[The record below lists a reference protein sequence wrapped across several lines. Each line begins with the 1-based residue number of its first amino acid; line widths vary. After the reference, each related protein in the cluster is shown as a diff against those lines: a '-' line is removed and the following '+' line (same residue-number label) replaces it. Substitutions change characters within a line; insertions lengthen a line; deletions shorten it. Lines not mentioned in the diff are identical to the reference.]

1 MAKDSSFYF
10 SHDYNARNDGK
21 IKKLLRT
28 HGMLG
33 YGIFWAIVED
43 LYNNA
48 NALHLDYESIAF
60 DLRAD
65 SEVVK
70 SVISDFELFE
80 IKDIIFASTSVQRR
94 LNQRNTKSIKARES
108 ANKRWNVEEIN
119 ANALRTESE
128 PNAIKERKGKEIKE
142 RKEKEEENNLPFSE
156 FNNIQNFNGLVR
168 RGLTPPPSTPAD
180 VILPDKKFRASD
192 FPEGIS
198 DNQIQKLVNAVKIVK
213 SKEISA
219 SDVRQLWDLFLETE
233 LCKKTYAGKEA
244 VFSHFFN
251 YVKKQPFS
259 KDTKRVKKDESILRP
274 FAGEIRGFKF
284 SGDFTLCEMEDG
296 TLVKLT
302 ANQKDLAKSN
312 LLSPKNVKKTA
323 D

>member
-70 SVISDFELFE
+70 SVIFDFDLFE
-80 IKDIIFASTSVQRR
+80 IRDVIFASTSVQRR
-94 LNQRNTKSIKARES
+94 LDQRNNKSIKARAS
-108 ANKRWNVEEIN
+108 ANSRWEKERFD
-119 ANALRTESE
+119 ADALHSDSE
-128 PNAIKERKGKEIKE
+128 GNAIKERKGKEIKE
-142 RKEKEEENNLPFSE
+142 RKEKEKENNLQFSE
-156 FNNIQNFNGLVR
+156 FHNIQNSGLVR

-180 VILPDKKFRASD
+180 VVLPDKKFKPSD

-198 DNQIQKLVNAVKIVK
+198 DSQVQKVISGVKIVK
-213 SKEISA
+213 SKEISDE
-219 SDVRQLWDLFLETE
+219 DVRQLWELFLTTE
-233 LCKKTYAGKEA
+233 LCKKTYAGKDA

-259 KDTKRVKKDESILRP
+259 KDIKRPKKEESNLRP
-274 FAGEIRGFKF
+274 FRGEIRGLKF
-284 SGDFTLCEMEDG
+284 SEDFTLCEMEDG
-296 TLVKLT
+296 SIVKLT
-302 ANQKDLAKSN
+302 ANQRDLAENK
-312 LLSPKNVKKTA
+312 LLSPQNVKK
-323 D
+323 

>member
-10 SHDYNARNDGK
+10 SHDYNARNDAK

-65 SEVVK
+65 YEVVK

-80 IKDIIFASTSVQRR
+80 VKDVIFASTSVQRR
-94 LNQRNTKSIKARES
+94 LDQRNNKSIKARES
-108 ANKRWNVEEIN
+108 ANKRWKAEEIN
-119 ANALRTESE
+119 ANALQTESE

-142 RKEKEEENNLPFSE
+142 RKEKEEENNLPGPE

-180 VILPDKKFRASD
+180 VILPDKKFKASD

-198 DNQIQKLVNAVKIVK
+198 DSQIQKLVNAVKIVK

-259 KDTKRVKKDESILRP
+259 KDTKMGKKEESNLRP
-274 FAGEIRGFKF
+274 FTGEIRGLKF
-284 SGDFTLCEMEDG
+284 SEDFTFCEMEDG
-296 TLVKLT
+296 SIVKLEG
-302 ANQKDLAKSN
+302 NKRDLAESRMI
-312 LLSPKNVKKTA
+312 SPKDIIKK
-323 D
+323 